1 MRALPLSSTALA
13 RNARRQEEPTM
24 GNKPYAVIAVIQ
36 HQVRD
41 QLDAFIANRDQNPG
55 QLAAGDTDLW
65 QQLIG
70 KDALPRNVDLSFLHE
85 IGSLALP
92 QLFRDGGDPLDIVKA
107 LFQHANDNVTK
118 LLSAKSPQDALA
130 VCNDIFTGDLSQ
142 MWSTVGPMLA
152 SQFSILVSFA
162 TTVPRLPVD
171 GGKAVGDAV
180 LKYFFTTDGYQ
191 TVDGT
196 KLVSPVQLSDID
208 LQALGHLKSIFAGTA
223 ERYVRDLVRLT
234 VEAADDARYNDLP
247 QRYQVMLQRVG
258 DQNAPKYES
267 WFKGFSSI
275 AEAAVTSAVEE
286 ACLGVST
293 FQTNSL
299 IAASAGT
306 FAGTAA
312 RKATQHVFLAELEH
326 LVK

>member
-1 MRALPLSSTALA
+1 
-13 RNARRQEEPTM
+13 M

-41 QLDAFIANRDQNPG
+41 QLDAFIANRDRNPG
-55 QLAAGDTDLW
+55 QLATGGVDLW

-107 LFQHANDNVTK
+107 LFQHGNDNVTK

-130 VCNDIFTGDLSQ
+130 VCNDIFTGDLGQ
-142 MWSTVGPMLA
+142 MWRTVGPMLA

-162 TTVPRLPVD
+162 TTVPRLPGD

-180 LKYFFTTDGYQ
+180 LAYFFTTDGYQ

-196 KLVSPVQLSDID
+196 KLVSPVQLPDID
-208 LQALGHLKSIFAGTA
+208 LQALGHLKSLFGGTA
-223 ERYVRDLVRLT
+223 ERYVRDLVRLM

-247 QRYQVMLQRVG
+247 RRYRVMLQRVG
-258 DQNAPKYES
+258 DQKAPKYAS
-267 WFKGFSSI
+267 WFKGFSSM

-312 RKATQHVFLAELEH
+312 RKAMQHVFLAELEH

>member
-1 MRALPLSSTALA
+1 
-13 RNARRQEEPTM
+13 M

-36 HQVRD
+36 HQVRE
-41 QLDAFIANRDQNPG
+41 QLDAFVAGRDRNPG
-55 QLAAGDTDLW
+55 QLAGGDTDLW

-92 QLFRDGGDPLDIVKA
+92 QLFRDGGDPLDIVRA
-107 LFQHANDNVTK
+107 LFQRGSDNITK
-118 LLSAKSPQDALA
+118 LLAAGSPQDALA
-130 VCNDIFTGDLSQ
+130 VCKDIFTGDLGQ
-142 MWSTVGPMLA
+142 MWSTVGPLLA

-162 TTVPRLPVD
+162 TTVPRLPAD
-171 GGKAVGDAV
+171 GGKAVEEAV
-180 LKYFFTTDGYQ
+180 LGYFFTTDGYQ

-196 KLVSPVQLSDID
+196 KLVSPVQLSSID
-208 LQALGHLKSIFAGTA
+208 LQGVGQLKSLFAGTA
-223 ERYVRDLVRLT
+223 ERYVRDLVRLM
-234 VEAADDARYNDLP
+234 VEASDDARYNDLP
-247 QRYQVMLQRVG
+247 QRYQAMLQLVG
-258 DQNAPKYES
+258 DAKRPKYES
-267 WFKGFSSI
+267 WFKGFSSM

-293 FQTNSL
+293 FQTNAL

-326 LVK
+326 LRK